1 MIDNIANWLCFIGMT
16 LGLFGVFLMLVALVL
31 FGFDM

>member
-1 MIDNIANWLCFIGMT
+1 MIDDIATWLCFIGVA
-16 LGLFGVFLMLVALVL
+16 LALFCIFLMLIGLVL